1 MLNES
6 THHAGVTTGILCQSA
21 TVAAKIRANSRHSL
35 RDGAR
40 ESLSAGN
47 LGGIFV
53 QEVIKIGRG

>member
-21 TVAAKIRANSRHSL
+21 RVAAKIRAKFAPFS
-35 RDGAR
+35 AR
-40 ESLSAGN
+40 RSPQIDVGGN

-53 QEVIKIGRG
+53 QEVIEIGRG